1 MSDDLKDIEDQLTI
15 QRVARRFKY
24 RNVAKHSFALM
35 GIVLGLLVLL
45 VDESVAADYFRY
57 LALAM
62 GAYILVFSARIVQ
75 VNYQISKKVKGSGA
89 AALLPI
95 HIQAIALS
103 YMVFVVGAHARVVYN
118 FGEPAPW
125 YGVPTTLVAD
135 AIGVFALGVIWRFQT
150 EKRGALNREKSR

>member
-1 MSDDLKDIEDQLTI
+1 MNDLKDIEDSLNV
-15 QRVARRFKY
+15 QRVARHFKY
-24 RNVAKHSFALM
+24 RNVARHSFAFM
-35 GIVLGLLVLL
+35 GILLGLLVLL
-45 VDESVAADYFRY
+45 VDADVAADYFRY
-57 LALAM
+57 LAIAM
-62 GAYILVFSARIVQ
+62 GGYIILFSLRIVQ

-103 YMVFVVGAHARVVYN
+103 YIVFVIGAHARVLYN

-135 AIGVFALGVIWRFQT
+135 AIGIFALGVIWRFQV
-150 EKRGALNREKSR
+150 EKRGALSREVQS